1 MKFINNLFL
10 IACLV
15 SIFLQSVYS
24 VKLENEYF
32 NKRIRTWGNKKNFV
46 QTGMNNEAM
55 AENEYFNKRIRTW
68 GNKKNF
74 VQTGMLNEA
83 TKTELENEEQY
94 KYNSN
99 KKWIR

>member
-46 QTGMNNEAM
+46 QTGMNNEA
-55 AENEYFNKRIRTW
+55 
-68 GNKKNF
+68 
-74 VQTGMLNEA
+74 